1 MRMVCRIEGFGST
14 DVNNEH
20 RPESTRRDEAP
31 VADHGPEVTPG
42 KVALP
47 ASRNTAARQAYEP
60 IRRHRLQVNY
70 NDDL

>member
-31 VADHGPEVTPG
+31 VADQSITARKSHQGKWRYQPHGILLRDRHT
-42 KVALP
+42 
-47 ASRNTAARQAYEP
+47 SRYGD
-60 IRRHRLQVNY
+60 IDY
-70 NDDL
+70 K